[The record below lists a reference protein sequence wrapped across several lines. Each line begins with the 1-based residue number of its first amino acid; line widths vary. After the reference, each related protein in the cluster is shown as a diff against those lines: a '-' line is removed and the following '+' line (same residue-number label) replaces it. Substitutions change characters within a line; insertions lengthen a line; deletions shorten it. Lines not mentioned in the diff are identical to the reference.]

1 MQITSV
7 TITSTKIPT
16 FRKHKMNIGTT
27 SHQENVIVRLYTDTG
42 LLGYGEA
49 PHMVGHSHNG
59 ETPAT
64 VRAVL
69 RDKIVPRILGQDP
82 TQLEHMWQVLQQAVP
97 CNRRAKSAIM
107 LACCDLAGKALGT
120 PVYNLLG
127 GKVRDGILLSWSLPI
142 EDFDMICA
150 EAQTMVERGW
160 RVLKLKT
167 GRPNPMD
174 DVEAVKRVRQT
185 VGSEIHLRAD
195 ANQAYDWRMAIKVIN
210 GMAEWGLE
218 YMEQPC
224 AYWDLEGLAR
234 VRKQVGIPIMVDET
248 LKSYTLSEII
258 RHEAADYLSIYVCD
272 PGGIL
277 NSRKMGVIAEEF
289 HMKGYI
295 GGALESVIGSVSG
308 LHIAASSPAISLGCE
323 MFSQYMLEK
332 DISAKPLEFKDGCL
346 MVPDGPGLGIEID
359 EDVVKHYEVGETEVF
374 RL

>member
-1 MQITSV
+1 MKIISAE
-7 TITSTKIPT
+7 ITSTKIPT

-27 SHQENVIVRLYTDTG
+27 SHQENVIVRLRTDTG

-69 RDKIVPRILGQDP
+69 RDKIVPRILGADP
-82 TQLEHMWQVLQQAVP
+82 TQLEQIWATLQKAVP
-97 CNRRAKSAIM
+97 CNLRAKSAII
-107 LACCDLAGKALGT
+107 LACCDLAGKALNT

-142 EDFDMICA
+142 EDYDMICA
-150 EAQTMVERGW
+150 EAVTMVERGW
-160 RVLKLKT
+160 KVLKLKT
-167 GRPNPMD
+167 GRANPMD
-174 DVEAVKRVRQT
+174 DVEAIKRVRQA
-185 VGSEIHLRAD
+185 VGPDIILRAD
-195 ANQAYDWRMAIKVIN
+195 ANQAYDWRTAIRVIN

-224 AYWDLEGLAR
+224 AWWDLEGHAQ
-234 VRKQVGIPIMVDET
+234 VRRSVSVPIMVDET
-248 LKSYTLSEII
+248 LKSYSVSDIV

-277 NSRKMGVIAEEF
+277 ASRKLGVVAEAF

-332 DISAKPLEFKDGCL
+332 DISARPLEFKDGCL
-346 MVPDGPGLGIEID
+346 MVPDGPGLGVEID
-359 EDVVKHYEVGETEVF
+359 EDVIRHYAVGDTELL
-374 RL
+374 RQ

>member
-1 MQITSV
+1 MKIISAEV
-7 TITSTKIPT
+7 TSTKIPT
-16 FRKHKMNIGTT
+16 FRKHRMNIGTT
-27 SHQENVIVRLYTDTG
+27 SHQENVIVRLHTDTG
-42 LLGYGEA
+42 LTGYGEA

-59 ETPAT
+59 ETPGT
-64 VRAVL
+64 VRVVL
-69 RDKIVPRILGQDP
+69 RDKILPRILGENP
-82 TQLEHMWQVLQQAVP
+82 SQLERMWDVLQRAVP
-97 CNRRAKSAIM
+97 GNRRAKSAVI

-142 EDFDMICA
+142 EDYDMICA
-150 EAQTMVERGW
+150 EAASMVERGW
-160 RVLKLKT
+160 KVLKLKT
-167 GRPNPMD
+167 GRADPMD
-174 DVEAVKRVRQT
+174 DVEAIKRVRQT
-185 VGSEIHLRAD
+185 VGPDILLRAD
-195 ANQAYDWRMAIKVIN
+195 ANQAYDWRTAIRVIN

-234 VRKQVGIPIMVDET
+234 VRKSVSVPIMVDET
-248 LKSYTLSEII
+248 LKTYTLGEII
-258 RHEAADYLSIYVCD
+258 RSGAADYLSIYVCD

-277 NSRKMGVIAEEF
+277 ASRKLGAVAEEF

-295 GGALESVIGSVSG
+295 GGALESVIGSASG

-332 DISAKPLEFKDGCL
+332 DISARPLAFQDGCL
-346 MVPDGPGLGIEID
+346 MVPDGPGLGVEID
-359 EDVVKHYEVGETEVF
+359 EDVISHYQVGETEVF